1 MRPLNLR
8 TSIVLQRCGP
18 NLLKAFYWIILVLCL
33 FVSTTLLFG
42 GSGWFEKK
50 WRTVDVCVFAH
61 SGVWTTLLY
70 FSYKTVCLSYWEVY
84 NDCVDQ
90 FVEALICVLCIRI
103 LFKDSLC
110 CFVKCVESQTFEL
123 IDGVLHVLFSAFSLS
138 MLTVRHNHRVHVIL

>member
-1 MRPLNLR
+1 MKHHRENAAGR
-8 TSIVLQRCGP
+8 GKKRGKKKKEEEETHEREKMGD
-18 NLLKAFYWIILVLCL
+18 
-33 FVSTTLLFG
+33 
-42 GSGWFEKK
+42 EKK

-61 SGVWTTLLY
+61 SGVWTILLY

-123 IDGVLHVLFSAFSLS
+123 NNGVLHVLFSAFSLS
-138 MLTVRHNHRVHVIL
+138 VLTVRHNHRVHVIL